1 MYLAIATEKE
11 IPYLKSLA
19 AVVPGTY
26 RKSQGMYIGE
36 KNNPACKQNRNVLI
50 TASIDYN
57 DTYEVTTPEQ
67 YKKNVYKNGVLVHSV
82 GDFKK
87 KKVCKIKVFKSF
99 PNLSYA
105 WAAAADFPTVSYG
118 FTNWQRN
125 ALIIDSDQEYGCLQ
139 EAVNTFIRFAK
150 YFSIPKPNT
159 VLRNPKSKHV
169 QAAWFLDS
177 PFYTKDFPLFNAYTK
192 KMANAYRDFTGKD
205 ADICFNG
212 PACKNP
218 YYKGFE
224 SAFLNSYTSNID
236 DFDSV
241 YDYSSNIE
249 RLVNAAKNNI
259 IAFPSS
265 FSSYNN
271 TNVTNLKSVIKSTSK
286 SNHHFGDETSRD
298 YWECKWLREWVWTY
312 MRHNEHA
319 PSYPEARKKMNEFA
333 MAAAKKTGKTV
344 HEFSELNATTKC
356 TLNWAVKKFDSS
368 IICGYNEKAADQ
380 GRLIHSLQSY
390 VAINKICELK
400 TLGRTC
406 REIATMTGYS
416 IATVSRAKVESIS
429 YTKIVD
435 WLSYYREADD
445 KYKEEYKQLFAAVI
459 NIYNTSLSSLSSYNN
474 TNVTKLENN
483 DIIADFFEEGLD
495 WNEYCCK
502 YYLLFGAKASF
513 TDWVH
518 YYNKHDYSHFRRLLA
533 S

>member
-1 MYLAIATEKE
+1 MT
-11 IPYLKSLA
+11 S
-19 AVVPGTY
+19 
-26 RKSQGMYIGE
+26 
-36 KNNPACKQNRNVLI
+36 
-50 TASIDYN
+50 
-57 DTYEVTTPEQ
+57 
-67 YKKNVYKNGVLVHSV
+67 
-82 GDFKK
+82 KK

-177 PFYTKDFPLFNAYTK
+177 PFYTKDFYLFNVYTK

-259 IAFPSS
+259 ITFPSS
-265 FSSYNN
+265 Y
-271 TNVTNLKSVIKSTSK
+271 
-286 SNHHFGDETSRD
+286 
-298 YWECKWLREWVWTY
+298 
-312 MRHNEHA
+312 
-319 PSYPEARKKMNEFA
+319 
-333 MAAAKKTGKTV
+333 
-344 HEFSELNATTKC
+344 
-356 TLNWAVKKFDSS
+356 
-368 IICGYNEKAADQ
+368 
-380 GRLIHSLQSY
+380 
-390 VAINKICELK
+390 
-400 TLGRTC
+400 
-406 REIATMTGYS
+406 
-416 IATVSRAKVESIS
+416 
-429 YTKIVD
+429 
-435 WLSYYREADD
+435 
-445 KYKEEYKQLFAAVI
+445 
-459 NIYNTSLSSLSSYNN
+459 SSYNN

-502 YYLLFGAKASF
+502 YYLLFGAKATF